1 VSVYRNFVG
10 GEWVESRSRDEIP
23 NLNPANTS
31 DVIGTQRNSTR
42 EEARDAVLVA
52 QKAQKTWAKVPG
64 PERGRVL
71 LRALRILGERKE
83 EIARAL
89 TREEGK
95 ILRESRGEVAKAMNV
110 LEFMAGEG
118 MRLCGETYPSEMAST
133 FAYTLRMPVGVVALI
148 TPWNFPVA
156 IPIWKIAPALVTGN
170 AVVLKPAEQTPECAK
185 LVTQGFEQAGV
196 PAGVLNL
203 VYGRGEVVGDE
214 LVRHKDVAAISFTGS
229 TEVGALI
236 YEVGARGLKKVQCEM
251 GGKNPIILLA
261 DGDVDLAVEAAA
273 QGAFGSTGQR
283 CTATSRVIV
292 DARVADEFVAK
303 LKVRAER
310 VRLGDGAEEGTD
322 MGPSIDEPQ
331 WKKVLEAI
339 DRTKASGVAKL
350 VTGGGPANE
359 GACARGYFTKPT
371 VFDNVSDEDAL
382 AQEEVF
388 GPVLAITRVDGL
400 EEALRAANSVR
411 FGLTSSVYSRD
422 PSAILRFVDEI
433 QTGMVHVNSPTVGG
447 EAQLP
452 FGGIKHTG
460 IGPREQGKTAVDFY
474 TELKTVYYDYT
485 GQARKSNLY

>member
-1 VSVYRNFVG
+1 LSTYRNFVG
-10 GEWVESRSRDEIP
+10 GEWIESRSGDEIP
-23 NLNPANTS
+23 NLNPANTQE
-31 DVIGTQRNSTR
+31 VLGHQRLSTR
-42 EEARDAVLVA
+42 EEARAAVEAAVKA
-52 QKAQKTWAKVPG
+52 QKAWRRVPG

-71 LRALRILGERKE
+71 LRALRIMGERKE
-83 EIARAL
+83 EIARSL

-95 ILRESRGEVAKAMNV
+95 IFREAKGEVNKAMNV

-118 MRLCGETYPSEMAST
+118 MRLCGETYPSELPNT
-133 FAYTLRMPVGVVALI
+133 FAYTLRGPVGVVACI

-156 IPIWKIAPALVTGN
+156 IPIWKIAPAIVSGN

-185 LVTQGFEQAGV
+185 LVAQVFEQAGLM
-196 PAGVLNL
+196 PGVLN
-203 VYGRGEVVGDE
+203 VVFGRGEVVGDE

-229 TEVGALI
+229 TEVGTLI
-236 YEVGARGLKKVQCEM
+236 YETASRGLKKVQCEM
-251 GGKNPIILLA
+251 GGKNPIVLLA
-261 DGDVDLAVEAAA
+261 DGDVDHAVEAAA

-303 LKVRAER
+303 LKVRAEKVR
-310 VRLGDGAEEGTD
+310 VGDGLEETTD

-331 WKKVLEAI
+331 WKKVLETIERA
-339 DRTKASGVAKL
+339 KGSAAKL
-350 VTGGGPANE
+350 VTGGSAYDD
-359 GACARGYFTKPT
+359 AARAKGYFTRPT
-371 VFDNVSDEDAL
+371 VFDQVKPDDML

-388 GPVLAITRVDGL
+388 GPVLSVTRVDGL

-411 FGLTSSVYSRD
+411 YGLTASVYSRD
-422 PSAILRFVDEI
+422 PSAILRFVEEI
-433 QTGMVHVNSPTVGG
+433 ECGIVHVNSPTVGG

-460 IGPREQGKTAVDFY
+460 IGPREQGKTAIEFY

-485 GQARKSNLY
+485 GQARKGNLY

>member
-1 VSVYRNFVG
+1 MSVYRNFVG
-10 GEWVESRSRDEIP
+10 GEWVESRSGDEVP
-23 NLNPANTS
+23 NINPANTQ
-31 DVIGTQRNSTR
+31 DVIGTLRLSTR
-42 EEARDAVLVA
+42 EEARAAVDAAVKA
-52 QKAQKTWAKVPG
+52 QKAWRKVPG

-71 LRALRILGERKE
+71 LRALRILGERRD

-95 ILRESRGEVAKAMNV
+95 IFREARGEVNKAMNV

-118 MRLCGETYPSEMAST
+118 MRLCGETYPSELPST
-133 FAYTLRMPVGVVALI
+133 FSYTLRQPLGVVALI

-156 IPIWKIAPALVTGN
+156 IPIWKIAPAIVSGN
-170 AVVLKPAEQTPECAK
+170 TVVLKPAEQTPECAK
-185 LVTQGFEQAGV
+185 LVAQVFEQAGLM
-196 PAGVLNL
+196 PGVLN
-203 VYGRGEVVGDE
+203 VIFGRGEVVGDE

-236 YEVGARGLKKVQCEM
+236 YETASRGLKKVQCEM

-292 DARVADEFVAK
+292 DERVADEFTTK
-303 LKVRAER
+303 LKARAER
-310 VRLGDGAEEGTD
+310 VRVGDGLDEAID

-339 DRTKASGVAKL
+339 DRAKSSAAKL
-350 VTGGGPANE
+350 VTGGGAFDD
-359 GACARGYFTKPT
+359 AARSRGYFTKPT
-371 VFDNVSDEDAL
+371 VFDHVKNDDML
-382 AQEEVF
+382 AQDEVF

-400 EEALRAANSVR
+400 EQALAAANSVR
-411 FGLTSSVYSRD
+411 YGLTSSVYSRD

-433 QTGMVHVNSPTVGG
+433 ECGIVHVNSPTVGG

-460 IGPREQGKTAVDFY
+460 IGPREQGKTGVEFY

-485 GQARKSNLY
+485 GQARKGNLY